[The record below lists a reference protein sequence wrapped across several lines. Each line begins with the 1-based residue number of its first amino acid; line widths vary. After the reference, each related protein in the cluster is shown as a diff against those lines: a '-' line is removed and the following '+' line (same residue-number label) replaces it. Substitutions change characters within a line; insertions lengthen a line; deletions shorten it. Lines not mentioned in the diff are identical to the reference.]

1 MRMYD
6 LILKKKQGG
15 ELSTD
20 EIRYM
25 IEGFTEGSIPDYQMS
40 AMTMAICF
48 RGMTPRETV
57 DLTLAMRDSGD
68 VLDLSGIKGVKV
80 DKHSTGGVGDKTSL
94 ALTPII
100 AALGVP
106 VAKMSG
112 RGLGHTGG
120 TIDKLECFDGFT
132 TALSEEQ
139 FAGNVNTIGIAIA
152 GQTANLAPA
161 DKKLYALRDV
171 TATVDQMSLIASSIM
186 SKKLASGS
194 DAIVLDV
201 KTGNGAFMK
210 KLEDSRA
217 LAKEMVSIGTMAG
230 KKTVAV
236 ITDMD
241 QPLGRAVGNSL
252 EVREAIDTL
261 RGEGPADFKEVVF
274 ALGSQM
280 LMLAGRAADEKE
292 ARALMEGVIEDGS
305 ALDKFAQFV
314 RAQGGDA
321 APVYDTSL
329 LPVAGKTLEVT
340 AKESGYV
347 HRILAEDIGI
357 ACMTLGG
364 GRETKESAIDLS
376 VGIILEKK
384 NGDAVEMMIKVK
396 EPLPEEYP
404 LFHEG
409 LILYTYLHLAADK
422 PQTDALLGAKVKGVA
437 YETLIERNGSIPLLA
452 PMSQIAGRLSIQ
464 EGAKYLEKRFGGEG
478 VLLAG
483 VPGTPKANI
492 VILGGGS
499 VGTNACKIAVGMGAN
514 VTIMDINL
522 QRLAYLDDIFGAR
535 IQTLVSNDA
544 NIEKAVKEADLVI
557 GCVLIPGKSAPK
569 IFKKKYL
576 KEMKPG
582 AVFVDVAVDQGGCG
596 ETTKV
601 TYHDDPIFIED
612 GVVHYCVGNMP
623 GAVPR
628 TSTIALTNA
637 TLSYG
642 LQIAGKG
649 LEQACKDNE
658 VIYSAINTYDGKL
671 TCKNVAD
678 SFECYEYTD
687 IKSVC

>member
-106 VAKMSG
+106 VSKMSG

-252 EVREAIDTL
+252 EVWEAIDTL

-384 NGDAVEMMIKVK
+384 NGDAVSDGEVLATIYGNDDAKMQAAYEKIAHAYEIAK
-396 EPLPEEYP
+396 EPAAFVPVVREYIFPE
-404 LFHEG
+404 
-409 LILYTYLHLAADK
+409 
-422 PQTDALLGAKVKGVA
+422 
-437 YETLIERNGSIPLLA
+437 
-452 PMSQIAGRLSIQ
+452 
-464 EGAKYLEKRFGGEG
+464 
-478 VLLAG
+478 
-483 VPGTPKANI
+483 
-492 VILGGGS
+492 
-499 VGTNACKIAVGMGAN
+499 
-514 VTIMDINL
+514 
-522 QRLAYLDDIFGAR
+522 
-535 IQTLVSNDA
+535 
-544 NIEKAVKEADLVI
+544 
-557 GCVLIPGKSAPK
+557 
-569 IFKKKYL
+569 
-576 KEMKPG
+576 
-582 AVFVDVAVDQGGCG
+582 
-596 ETTKV
+596 
-601 TYHDDPIFIED
+601 
-612 GVVHYCVGNMP
+612 
-623 GAVPR
+623 
-628 TSTIALTNA
+628 
-637 TLSYG
+637 
-642 LQIAGKG
+642 
-649 LEQACKDNE
+649 
-658 VIYSAINTYDGKL
+658 
-671 TCKNVAD
+671 
-678 SFECYEYTD
+678 
-687 IKSVC
+687 

>member
-292 ARALMEGVIEDGS
+292 AHALMESVIQDGS

-321 APVYDTSL
+321 TPVYDTSL
-329 LPVAGKTLEVT
+329 LPVAGKTLAVT

-384 NGDAVEMMIKVK
+384 NGNAVSAGEVLATIYGNDDAKMQAAYEKIAHAYEIAK
-396 EPLPEEYP
+396 EPAAFVPVVREYIFPE
-404 LFHEG
+404 
-409 LILYTYLHLAADK
+409 
-422 PQTDALLGAKVKGVA
+422 
-437 YETLIERNGSIPLLA
+437 
-452 PMSQIAGRLSIQ
+452 
-464 EGAKYLEKRFGGEG
+464 
-478 VLLAG
+478 
-483 VPGTPKANI
+483 
-492 VILGGGS
+492 
-499 VGTNACKIAVGMGAN
+499 
-514 VTIMDINL
+514 
-522 QRLAYLDDIFGAR
+522 
-535 IQTLVSNDA
+535 
-544 NIEKAVKEADLVI
+544 
-557 GCVLIPGKSAPK
+557 
-569 IFKKKYL
+569 
-576 KEMKPG
+576 
-582 AVFVDVAVDQGGCG
+582 
-596 ETTKV
+596 
-601 TYHDDPIFIED
+601 
-612 GVVHYCVGNMP
+612 
-623 GAVPR
+623 
-628 TSTIALTNA
+628 
-637 TLSYG
+637 
-642 LQIAGKG
+642 
-649 LEQACKDNE
+649 
-658 VIYSAINTYDGKL
+658 
-671 TCKNVAD
+671 
-678 SFECYEYTD
+678 
-687 IKSVC
+687 

>member
-57 DLTLAMRDSGD
+57 DLTLAIRDSGD

-384 NGDAVEMMIKVK
+384 NGDAVSDGEVLATIYGNDDAKMQAAYEKIAHAYEIAK
-396 EPLPEEYP
+396 EPAAFVPVVREYIFPE
-404 LFHEG
+404 
-409 LILYTYLHLAADK
+409 
-422 PQTDALLGAKVKGVA
+422 
-437 YETLIERNGSIPLLA
+437 
-452 PMSQIAGRLSIQ
+452 
-464 EGAKYLEKRFGGEG
+464 
-478 VLLAG
+478 
-483 VPGTPKANI
+483 
-492 VILGGGS
+492 
-499 VGTNACKIAVGMGAN
+499 
-514 VTIMDINL
+514 
-522 QRLAYLDDIFGAR
+522 
-535 IQTLVSNDA
+535 
-544 NIEKAVKEADLVI
+544 
-557 GCVLIPGKSAPK
+557 
-569 IFKKKYL
+569 
-576 KEMKPG
+576 
-582 AVFVDVAVDQGGCG
+582 
-596 ETTKV
+596 
-601 TYHDDPIFIED
+601 
-612 GVVHYCVGNMP
+612 
-623 GAVPR
+623 
-628 TSTIALTNA
+628 
-637 TLSYG
+637 
-642 LQIAGKG
+642 
-649 LEQACKDNE
+649 
-658 VIYSAINTYDGKL
+658 
-671 TCKNVAD
+671 
-678 SFECYEYTD
+678 
-687 IKSVC
+687 

>member
-347 HRILAEDIGI
+347 HRILAEDIGV

-384 NGDAVEMMIKVK
+384 NGDAVSDGEVLATIYGNDDAKMQAAYEKIAHAYEIAK
-396 EPLPEEYP
+396 EPAAFVPVVREYIFPE
-404 LFHEG
+404 
-409 LILYTYLHLAADK
+409 
-422 PQTDALLGAKVKGVA
+422 
-437 YETLIERNGSIPLLA
+437 
-452 PMSQIAGRLSIQ
+452 
-464 EGAKYLEKRFGGEG
+464 
-478 VLLAG
+478 
-483 VPGTPKANI
+483 
-492 VILGGGS
+492 
-499 VGTNACKIAVGMGAN
+499 
-514 VTIMDINL
+514 
-522 QRLAYLDDIFGAR
+522 
-535 IQTLVSNDA
+535 
-544 NIEKAVKEADLVI
+544 
-557 GCVLIPGKSAPK
+557 
-569 IFKKKYL
+569 
-576 KEMKPG
+576 
-582 AVFVDVAVDQGGCG
+582 
-596 ETTKV
+596 
-601 TYHDDPIFIED
+601 
-612 GVVHYCVGNMP
+612 
-623 GAVPR
+623 
-628 TSTIALTNA
+628 
-637 TLSYG
+637 
-642 LQIAGKG
+642 
-649 LEQACKDNE
+649 
-658 VIYSAINTYDGKL
+658 
-671 TCKNVAD
+671 
-678 SFECYEYTD
+678 
-687 IKSVC
+687 

>member
-6 LILKKKQGG
+6 IIAKKRDSGT
-15 ELSTD
+15 LTRA
-20 EIRYM
+20 EIAFAVNGYVD
-25 IEGFTEGSIPDYQMS
+25 GSVPDYQMS
-40 AMTMAICF
+40 ALLMAIYL
-48 RGMTPRETV
+48 RGMTDAETAELTDVMAHSGDMV
-57 DLTLAMRDSGD
+57 DLSAIQ
-68 VLDLSGIKGVKV
+68 GIKA
-80 DKHSTGGVGDKTSL
+80 DKHSTGGVGDKTTL
-94 ALTPII
+94 VIAPIV
-100 AALGVP
+100 AACGVKI
-106 VAKMSG
+106 AKMSG

-120 TIDKLECFDGFT
+120 TIDKMESVPGTRTSLT
-132 TALSEEQ
+132 QEEFFKQ
-139 FAGNVNTIGIAIA
+139 VNEIGISVIGQSGKIA
-152 GQTANLAPA
+152 VA

-171 TATVDQMSLIASSIM
+171 TATVGCIPLIASSIM

-384 NGDAVEMMIKVK
+384 NGDAVSDGEVLATIYGNDDAKMQAAYEKIAHAYEIAK
-396 EPLPEEYP
+396 EPAAFVPVVREYIFPE
-404 LFHEG
+404 
-409 LILYTYLHLAADK
+409 
-422 PQTDALLGAKVKGVA
+422 
-437 YETLIERNGSIPLLA
+437 
-452 PMSQIAGRLSIQ
+452 
-464 EGAKYLEKRFGGEG
+464 
-478 VLLAG
+478 
-483 VPGTPKANI
+483 
-492 VILGGGS
+492 
-499 VGTNACKIAVGMGAN
+499 
-514 VTIMDINL
+514 
-522 QRLAYLDDIFGAR
+522 
-535 IQTLVSNDA
+535 
-544 NIEKAVKEADLVI
+544 
-557 GCVLIPGKSAPK
+557 
-569 IFKKKYL
+569 
-576 KEMKPG
+576 
-582 AVFVDVAVDQGGCG
+582 
-596 ETTKV
+596 
-601 TYHDDPIFIED
+601 
-612 GVVHYCVGNMP
+612 
-623 GAVPR
+623 
-628 TSTIALTNA
+628 
-637 TLSYG
+637 
-642 LQIAGKG
+642 
-649 LEQACKDNE
+649 
-658 VIYSAINTYDGKL
+658 
-671 TCKNVAD
+671 
-678 SFECYEYTD
+678 
-687 IKSVC
+687 

>member
-6 LILKKKQGG
+6 LIEKKKHGHALTKEEISYMVTGFVNG
-15 ELSTD
+15 E
-20 EIRYM
+20 
-25 IEGFTEGSIPDYQMS
+25 IPDYQMS
-40 AMTMAICF
+40 AMLMAIYF
-48 RGMTPRETV
+48 QGMNDEETTE
-57 DLTLAMRDSGD
+57 LTLAMAHSGD
-68 VLDLSGIKGVKV
+68 MVDLSPIKGVKA

-161 DKKLYALRDV
+161 DKKLSALRDV

-384 NGDAVEMMIKVK
+384 NGDAVSDGEVLATIYGNDDAKMQAAYEKIAHAYEIAK
-396 EPLPEEYP
+396 EPAAFVPVVREYIFPE
-404 LFHEG
+404 
-409 LILYTYLHLAADK
+409 
-422 PQTDALLGAKVKGVA
+422 
-437 YETLIERNGSIPLLA
+437 
-452 PMSQIAGRLSIQ
+452 
-464 EGAKYLEKRFGGEG
+464 
-478 VLLAG
+478 
-483 VPGTPKANI
+483 
-492 VILGGGS
+492 
-499 VGTNACKIAVGMGAN
+499 
-514 VTIMDINL
+514 
-522 QRLAYLDDIFGAR
+522 
-535 IQTLVSNDA
+535 
-544 NIEKAVKEADLVI
+544 
-557 GCVLIPGKSAPK
+557 
-569 IFKKKYL
+569 
-576 KEMKPG
+576 
-582 AVFVDVAVDQGGCG
+582 
-596 ETTKV
+596 
-601 TYHDDPIFIED
+601 
-612 GVVHYCVGNMP
+612 
-623 GAVPR
+623 
-628 TSTIALTNA
+628 
-637 TLSYG
+637 
-642 LQIAGKG
+642 
-649 LEQACKDNE
+649 
-658 VIYSAINTYDGKL
+658 
-671 TCKNVAD
+671 
-678 SFECYEYTD
+678 
-687 IKSVC
+687 

>member
-68 VLDLSGIKGVKV
+68 VLDLSGIKGIKV

-139 FAGNVNTIGIAIA
+139 FAENVNTIGIAIA

-329 LPVAGKTLEVT
+329 LPVAGKTLAVT

-384 NGDAVEMMIKVK
+384 NGDAVSDGEVLATIYGNDDAKMQAAYEKIAHAYEIAK
-396 EPLPEEYP
+396 EPAAFVPVVREYIFPE
-404 LFHEG
+404 
-409 LILYTYLHLAADK
+409 
-422 PQTDALLGAKVKGVA
+422 
-437 YETLIERNGSIPLLA
+437 
-452 PMSQIAGRLSIQ
+452 
-464 EGAKYLEKRFGGEG
+464 
-478 VLLAG
+478 
-483 VPGTPKANI
+483 
-492 VILGGGS
+492 
-499 VGTNACKIAVGMGAN
+499 
-514 VTIMDINL
+514 
-522 QRLAYLDDIFGAR
+522 
-535 IQTLVSNDA
+535 
-544 NIEKAVKEADLVI
+544 
-557 GCVLIPGKSAPK
+557 
-569 IFKKKYL
+569 
-576 KEMKPG
+576 
-582 AVFVDVAVDQGGCG
+582 
-596 ETTKV
+596 
-601 TYHDDPIFIED
+601 
-612 GVVHYCVGNMP
+612 
-623 GAVPR
+623 
-628 TSTIALTNA
+628 
-637 TLSYG
+637 
-642 LQIAGKG
+642 
-649 LEQACKDNE
+649 
-658 VIYSAINTYDGKL
+658 
-671 TCKNVAD
+671 
-678 SFECYEYTD
+678 
-687 IKSVC
+687 

>member
-321 APVYDTSL
+321 APVFDTSL

-384 NGDAVEMMIKVK
+384 NGDAVSDGEVLATIYGNDDAKMQAAYEKIAHAYEIAK
-396 EPLPEEYP
+396 EPAAFVPVVREYIFPE
-404 LFHEG
+404 
-409 LILYTYLHLAADK
+409 
-422 PQTDALLGAKVKGVA
+422 
-437 YETLIERNGSIPLLA
+437 
-452 PMSQIAGRLSIQ
+452 
-464 EGAKYLEKRFGGEG
+464 
-478 VLLAG
+478 
-483 VPGTPKANI
+483 
-492 VILGGGS
+492 
-499 VGTNACKIAVGMGAN
+499 
-514 VTIMDINL
+514 
-522 QRLAYLDDIFGAR
+522 
-535 IQTLVSNDA
+535 
-544 NIEKAVKEADLVI
+544 
-557 GCVLIPGKSAPK
+557 
-569 IFKKKYL
+569 
-576 KEMKPG
+576 
-582 AVFVDVAVDQGGCG
+582 
-596 ETTKV
+596 
-601 TYHDDPIFIED
+601 
-612 GVVHYCVGNMP
+612 
-623 GAVPR
+623 
-628 TSTIALTNA
+628 
-637 TLSYG
+637 
-642 LQIAGKG
+642 
-649 LEQACKDNE
+649 
-658 VIYSAINTYDGKL
+658 
-671 TCKNVAD
+671 
-678 SFECYEYTD
+678 
-687 IKSVC
+687 

>member
-321 APVYDTSL
+321 APVYDTYL

-384 NGDAVEMMIKVK
+384 NGDAVSDGEVLATIYGNDDAKMQAAYEKIAHAYEIAK
-396 EPLPEEYP
+396 EPAAFVPVVREYIFPE
-404 LFHEG
+404 
-409 LILYTYLHLAADK
+409 
-422 PQTDALLGAKVKGVA
+422 
-437 YETLIERNGSIPLLA
+437 
-452 PMSQIAGRLSIQ
+452 
-464 EGAKYLEKRFGGEG
+464 
-478 VLLAG
+478 
-483 VPGTPKANI
+483 
-492 VILGGGS
+492 
-499 VGTNACKIAVGMGAN
+499 
-514 VTIMDINL
+514 
-522 QRLAYLDDIFGAR
+522 
-535 IQTLVSNDA
+535 
-544 NIEKAVKEADLVI
+544 
-557 GCVLIPGKSAPK
+557 
-569 IFKKKYL
+569 
-576 KEMKPG
+576 
-582 AVFVDVAVDQGGCG
+582 
-596 ETTKV
+596 
-601 TYHDDPIFIED
+601 
-612 GVVHYCVGNMP
+612 
-623 GAVPR
+623 
-628 TSTIALTNA
+628 
-637 TLSYG
+637 
-642 LQIAGKG
+642 
-649 LEQACKDNE
+649 
-658 VIYSAINTYDGKL
+658 
-671 TCKNVAD
+671 
-678 SFECYEYTD
+678 
-687 IKSVC
+687 